1 MQMEMNIEVNSEMM
15 KNVDKKYGNVM
26 MEANIMVF
34 GKKVFVRSILISK
47 LIIHNE
53 WYKALIFIKLGKI

>member
-1 MQMEMNIEVNSEMM
+1 MNIEVNSEMM

-34 GKKVFVRSILISK
+34 GEKVFVRSIITSK
-47 LIIHNE
+47 LIINNE
-53 WYKALIFIKLGKI
+53 